1 MAKKLKVVT
10 RDDLREAVD
19 SIEGNGNA
27 KKYLSKVIDDIE
39 ETGEAVIEHGQVK
52 DGYAF
57 LDYSEEDEP
66 EGDQE
71 EDDLE
76 DEEDEDYDEDEDE
89 FVEDEEDEDE

>member
-10 RDDLREAVD
+10 RNDLREAVD

-57 LDYSEEDEP
+57 LYYSEEGEGEP
-66 EGDQE
+66 EDD

-76 DEEDEDYDEDEDE
+76 DEEDEDYDEDEDKFE
-89 FVEDEEDEDE
+89 EDEEDEDE